1 MALEPTAG
9 DPLQRGVS
17 VRIGHAQPAVTRRGT
32 SGLCIV
38 GICPTDHPWLAD
50 LLPDAVVRDTRYRTQ
65 EAAIEHLRLRS
76 RDDIKALPGLAG
88 TNPSR
93 VRDAVVLGLT
103 AGAPEVDVVL
113 ARCGDC
119 QPWELDRRN
128 VTELLDPF
136 LDELH
141 GAIIAF
147 PDVGG
152 PVSTGPGTGTP
163 AWERRTR
170 TVASVRQLA
179 GGLIQRYQVG
189 LIDTYDLDEVSRQ
202 DLLRSMVGT
211 DFALCGWTG
220 DPDRVRA
227 HGWRSA
233 ASAVGGLLASD
244 GKDIGRGL
252 VGRSLALPTGR
263 SFAASRSHRLSL
275 APPSPPIDDADDHVV
290 RLRLHRRR
298 EEAQVLGEPTFRQPI
313 GEWSVGALRAVKT
326 VHRQLV
332 LAADNFVFRNATDTQ
347 ASALAGALQRALR
360 PYTNKGLIVGAG
372 GDGPP
377 SVRGG
382 VDNVPG
388 EPGLNATVTA
398 QLRPWSQKVM
408 VRVAVRPGHRPVLE
422 VQ

>member
-38 GICPTDHPWLAD
+38 GICPGEHPWLAD
-50 LLPDAVVRDTRYRTQ
+50 LLPDAVVRDTRYRT
-65 EAAIEHLRLRS
+65 EDGAIEHLRLRS
-76 RDDIKALPGLAG
+76 RDDIKALPGLSG
-88 TNPSR
+88 KSPSR

-103 AGAPEVDVVL
+103 AGAPEVDVIL

-119 QPWELDRRN
+119 NPWDLDRPK
-128 VTELLDPF
+128 VGEMLGTF

-141 GAIIAF
+141 GAILAF

-152 PVSTGPGTGTP
+152 PVPTGPGTEISS
-163 AWERRTR
+163 WDRRTR
-170 TVASVRQLA
+170 TLAAVRQLA
-179 GGLIQRYQVG
+179 PGLIHRYQVG
-189 LIDTYDLDEVSRQ
+189 LIDSYDLDEDARL
-202 DLLRSMVGT
+202 DLLRSLVGT
-211 DFALCGWTG
+211 DFALCGWSG
-220 DPDRVRA
+220 DPSRMRA

-233 ASAVGGLLASD
+233 AAAVGGLLASD
-244 GKDIGRGL
+244 GADVGRGL
-252 VGRSLALPTGR
+252 VGRSLALPAGR
-263 SFAASRSHRLSL
+263 TLARGREHRLGL
-275 APPSPPIDDADDHVV
+275 SPPEPPMEDHDDHVV

-298 EEAQVLGEPTFRQPI
+298 EEAQILGEPTFRQPI
-313 GEWSVGALRAVKT
+313 GDWSVGALRAVKI

-332 LAADNFVFRNATDTQ
+332 RAADGYVFRNATDTQ
-347 ASALAGALQRALR
+347 AAALAAALQRALR
-360 PYTNKGLIVGAG
+360 PFTNKGLIVGAG
-372 GDGPP
+372 GEGPP

-382 VDNVPG
+382 VDAIPG

-398 QLRPWSQKVM
+398 QLRPWSQKVL